1 MRPIAV
7 CQTAHL
13 LLTHRHR
20 GQAPSHICFVLSAV
34 LIEYNAIPLKI
45 VNENRYQSLISWYT
59 IAPQSLARMPPH
71 LAHSLGSS
79 FMRRTL
85 VCICVLQAFSPFT
98 WAEALPADKASV
110 ELQATSI
117 TGTAD
122 YETAQGP
129 VKGYLATRSAS
140 ATRTDTAIHETP
152 QSISVVTKD
161 AVEDIGATR
170 LQDALDYAGGVGR
183 ANNFGGQG
191 LTTFTVR
198 GFTTGE
204 FYRNGFP
211 INRGYPNTPDAN
223 TIERLE
229 VLRGPATMLY
239 GRGDPGGTF
248 NVVSKQPLAEP
259 TVTLGS
265 QLDDQGMQR
274 ATLDASGPLD
284 EQGRLAYRLNVVG
297 EGGDT
302 FRDHVETERYGVTPV
317 ITWQA
322 SDDTKVIFEGDFMR
336 NNHPLDRGLTRFA
349 NQKGTAS
356 RDTFWGD
363 KDVGK
368 LHNDNS
374 VAQLRFE
381 HLLNDNWTLGG
392 GFQYLDGTLQGNG
405 IEANSLAADG
415 HTLNRNF
422 NYRKLEWT
430 DKDTQLNLTGHFS
443 TGGFDHTLLTGVEFE
458 DYDYKSIIQ
467 RSSASY
473 TSDIFNPVYGK
484 PRPAL
489 TSTPTHD
496 TENLKTYSAFVQ
508 DQVALTERLKV
519 LAGARFERFEHEYKS
534 YVTGVKPWNASDNA
548 VTPRVGVTY
557 DLTDTVAVYA
567 DAARSFKPNTGASL
581 QGGGFDPEKGKSYE
595 MGLKWQGFDRQ
606 LSVDAAIYQI
616 DKKNVLT
623 NDPADPTGISKVAAG
638 QVRSRGLDLNVAGNL
653 TPEWRVIGG
662 YAYVDAKVTKDNTIR
677 VGSHLANIPRNSF
690 SLLNVYEFQDGAL
703 KGLGLGAGTKYVD
716 ERVGQTSNTA
726 FTMDGYTVVDLL
738 SYYKVNEKVRLNL
751 DVKNLFNRDF
761 EEGAFGN
768 FYAYPGEPRTVQVGI
783 AYTL

>member
-1 MRPIAV
+1 
-7 CQTAHL
+7 
-13 LLTHRHR
+13 
-20 GQAPSHICFVLSAV
+20 
-34 LIEYNAIPLKI
+34 
-45 VNENRYQSLISWYT
+45 
-59 IAPQSLARMPPH
+59 
-71 LAHSLGSS
+71 
-79 FMRRTL
+79 MRRTL
-85 VCICVLQAFSPFT
+85 VSLCVLQAFSPLS
-98 WAEALPADKASV
+98 WAEVESAEKAGI

-129 VKGYLATRSAS
+129 VQGYHATRSAS
-140 ATRTDTAIHETP
+140 ATRTDTSIHETP
-152 QSISVVTKD
+152 QSISVVSKD
-161 AVEDIGATR
+161 VVEDIGATR

-211 INRGYPNTPDAN
+211 INRGYPNMPDAN

-297 EGGDT
+297 EGGET

-322 SDDTKVIFEGDFMR
+322 TDDTKVIFEGDFMR
-336 NNHPLDRGLTRFA
+336 NNHPLDRGLTRFT
-349 NQKGTAS
+349 NQKSTAS

-368 LHNDNS
+368 LHNDNNM
-374 VAQLRFE
+374 AQLRFE

-392 GFQYLDGTLQGNG
+392 GFQWLDGTLQGNA

-430 DKDTQLNLTGHFS
+430 DKDAQLNLTGHFS
-443 TGGFDHTLLTGVEFE
+443 TGAFDHTLLTGVEFE

-467 RSSASY
+467 RSSAAY
-473 TSDIFNPVYGK
+473 TSDVFNPVYGK

-496 TENLKTYSAFVQ
+496 KENLKTYSAFIQ

-519 LAGARFERFEHEYKS
+519 LAGARFERFEHEYET
-534 YVTGVKPWNASDNA
+534 YVAGGKNWKASDNS
-548 VTPRVGVTY
+548 VTPRVGAIY
-557 DLTDTVAVYA
+557 DLTDTLAIYA
-567 DAARSFKPNTGASL
+567 DAARSFKPNTGASS
-581 QGGGFDPEKGKSYE
+581 GGVGFEPEKGKSYE
-595 MGLKWQGFDRQ
+595 MGIKWEGLDRQ

-623 NDPADPTGISKVAAG
+623 TDPLDPNSKVAAG
-638 QVRSRGLDLNVAGNL
+638 QVRSRGFDLNVAGNL

-662 YAYVDAKVTKDNTIR
+662 YAYVDAEVTKDNTIR
-677 VGSHLANIPRNSF
+677 VGSRLANIPRNSF
-690 SLLNVYEFQDGAL
+690 SLLNVYEFQDGSL
-703 KGLGLGAGTKYVD
+703 KGLGLGAGAKYVD
-716 ERVGQTSNTA
+716 ERVGQTSNTP
-726 FTMDGYTVVDLL
+726 FSMDAYAVVDLL
-738 SYYKVNEKVRLNL
+738 SYYKVNDKVRLNL

>member
-1 MRPIAV
+1 
-7 CQTAHL
+7 
-13 LLTHRHR
+13 
-20 GQAPSHICFVLSAV
+20 
-34 LIEYNAIPLKI
+34 
-45 VNENRYQSLISWYT
+45 
-59 IAPQSLARMPPH
+59 
-71 LAHSLGSS
+71 
-79 FMRRTL
+79 MRRTL
-85 VCICVLQAFSPFT
+85 VSICVLQAFSPLS
-98 WAEALPADKASV
+98 WAEVEPVEKAGL
-110 ELQATSI
+110 ELQATNI

-129 VKGYLATRSAS
+129 VQGYRATRSAS
-140 ATRTDTAIHETP
+140 ATRTDTSIHETP
-152 QSISVVTKD
+152 QSISVVTED

-211 INRGYPNTPDAN
+211 INRGYPNMPDAN

-248 NVVSKQPLAEP
+248 NVVSKQPLPER

-265 QLDDQGMQR
+265 QLSDQGMR
-274 ATLDASGPLD
+274 RGTLDASGPLD
-284 EQGRLAYRLNVVG
+284 DEGRLAYRLNVVG

-322 SDDTKVIFEGDFMR
+322 TEDTKLIFEGDFMR
-336 NNHPLDRGLTRFA
+336 NNHPLDRGLTRYA
-349 NQKGTAS
+349 NQKGTPS
-356 RDTFWGD
+356 RDTFWGE
-363 KDVGK
+363 KDIGK

-374 VAQLRFE
+374 MAQLRFE

-392 GFQYLDGTLQGNG
+392 GFQWLDGTLQGNA

-415 HTLNRNF
+415 RTLSRNF

-443 TGGFDHTLLTGVEFE
+443 TGGFEHTLLTGVEFE

-467 RSSASY
+467 RSSGAAGTY
-473 TSDIFNPVYGK
+473 PIDIFNPVYGQ

-489 TSTPTHD
+489 TRTPTHD
-496 TENLKTYSAFVQ
+496 KENLKTYAAFVQ

-519 LAGARFERFEHEYKS
+519 LAGARFERFEHDYHTYVPGGKS
-534 YVTGVKPWNASDNA
+534 WEASDNA

-557 DLTDTVAVYA
+557 DLTETVAVYA
-567 DAARSFKPNTGASL
+567 DAARSFKPNTGASR
-581 QGGGFDPEKGKSYE
+581 QGGGFEPEKGKSYE
-595 MGLKWQGFDRQ
+595 MGIKWEALDHA

-616 DKKNVLT
+616 EKKNVLT
-623 NDPADPTGISKVAAG
+623 TDPVDSTFSVAAG
-638 QVRSRGLDLNVAGNL
+638 QVRSRGFDLNVAGNL

-662 YAYVDAKVTKDNTIR
+662 YAYVDAEVTKDNSIR
-677 VGSHLANIPRNSF
+677 VGSRLANIPRSSF

-703 KGLGLGAGTKYVD
+703 KGLGLGAGSKYVA
-716 ERVGQTSNTA
+716 ERVGQTSNTPFSMGA
-726 FTMDGYTVVDLL
+726 YTVVDLL

-751 DVKNLFNRDF
+751 DVKNLFNRDY

-768 FYAYPGEPRTVQVGI
+768 IYAYPGAPRTVQVGI

>member
-1 MRPIAV
+1 
-7 CQTAHL
+7 
-13 LLTHRHR
+13 
-20 GQAPSHICFVLSAV
+20 
-34 LIEYNAIPLKI
+34 
-45 VNENRYQSLISWYT
+45 
-59 IAPQSLARMPPH
+59 
-71 LAHSLGSS
+71 
-79 FMRRTL
+79 MRRTL
-85 VCICVLQAFSPFT
+85 VSICVLQAFSPLS
-98 WAEALPADKASV
+98 WAEVEPVEKAGL
-110 ELQATSI
+110 ELQATNI

-129 VKGYLATRSAS
+129 VQGYRATRSAS
-140 ATRTDTAIHETP
+140 ATRTDTSIHETP

-211 INRGYPNTPDAN
+211 INRGYPNMPDAN

-248 NVVSKQPLAEP
+248 NVVSKQPLPERS
-259 TVTLGS
+259 VTLGS
-265 QLDDQGMQR
+265 QLSDQGMR
-274 ATLDASGPLD
+274 RGTLDASGPLD
-284 EQGRLAYRLNVVG
+284 DEGRLAYRLNVVG

-322 SDDTKVIFEGDFMR
+322 TEDTKLIFEGDFMR
-336 NNHPLDRGLTRFA
+336 NNHPLDRGLTRYA
-349 NQKGTAS
+349 NQKGTPS
-356 RDTFWGD
+356 RDTFWGE
-363 KDVGK
+363 KDIGK

-374 VAQLRFE
+374 MAQLRFE
-381 HLLNDNWTLGG
+381 HLLSDNWTLGG
-392 GFQYLDGTLQGNG
+392 GFQWLDGTLQGNA

-415 HTLNRNF
+415 RTLSRNF

-443 TGGFDHTLLTGVEFE
+443 TGGFEHTLLTGVEFE

-467 RSSASY
+467 RSSGAAGTY
-473 TSDIFNPVYGK
+473 PIDIFNPVYGQ

-489 TSTPTHD
+489 TRTPTHD
-496 TENLKTYSAFVQ
+496 KENLKTYAAFVQ

-519 LAGARFERFEHEYKS
+519 LAGARFERFEHDYHTYVPGGKS
-534 YVTGVKPWNASDNA
+534 WEASDNA

-557 DLTDTVAVYA
+557 DLTETVAVYA
-567 DAARSFKPNTGASL
+567 DAARSFKPNTGASR
-581 QGGGFDPEKGKSYE
+581 QGGGFEPEKGKSYE
-595 MGLKWQGFDRQ
+595 MGIKWEALDHQ

-616 DKKNVLT
+616 EKKNVLT
-623 NDPADPTGISKVAAG
+623 TDPVDSTFSVAAG
-638 QVRSRGLDLNVAGNL
+638 QVRSRGFDLNVAGNF

-662 YAYVDAKVTKDNTIR
+662 YAYVDAEVTKDNSIR
-677 VGSHLANIPRNSF
+677 VGSRLANIPRSSF

-703 KGLGLGAGTKYVD
+703 KGLGLGAGSKYVA
-716 ERVGQTSNTA
+716 ERVGQTSNTPFSMGA
-726 FTMDGYTVVDLL
+726 YTVVDLL

-751 DVKNLFNRDF
+751 DVKNLFNRDY

-768 FYAYPGEPRTVQVGI
+768 IYAYPGAPRTVQVGI

>member
-1 MRPIAV
+1 
-7 CQTAHL
+7 
-13 LLTHRHR
+13 
-20 GQAPSHICFVLSAV
+20 
-34 LIEYNAIPLKI
+34 
-45 VNENRYQSLISWYT
+45 
-59 IAPQSLARMPPH
+59 
-71 LAHSLGSS
+71 
-79 FMRRTL
+79 MRRTL
-85 VCICVLQAFSPFT
+85 ISLCVLQAFSPFT
-98 WAEALPADKASV
+98 WAEVAATEKASL
-110 ELQATSI
+110 ELQTTNV
-117 TGTAD
+117 TGEAD

-129 VKGYLATRSAS
+129 VQGYHATRSAS
-140 ATRTDTAIHETP
+140 ATRTDTSIHETP
-152 QSISVVTKD
+152 QSISVVSK
-161 AVEDIGATR
+161 AVVEDIGATR

-204 FYRNGFP
+204 FYRNCFP
-211 INRGYPNTPDAN
+211 INRGYPNMPDAN

-248 NVVSKQPLAEP
+248 NVVTKQPLAER

-265 QLDDQGMQR
+265 QLNDQGMKR
-274 ATLDASGPLD
+274 GTLDASGPLD
-284 EQGRLAYRLNVVG
+284 EEGRLAYRLNVVG

-302 FRDHVETERYGVTPV
+302 FRDHVETERYGITPV
-317 ITWQA
+317 LTWQA

-349 NQKGTAS
+349 NQKGTPS

-374 VAQLRFE
+374 MAQLRFE

-392 GFQYLDGTLQGNG
+392 GFQWLDGTLQGNA

-467 RSSASY
+467 RSSAAY

-496 TENLKTYSAFVQ
+496 KENLKTYAAFVQ

-519 LAGARFERFEHEYKS
+519 LAGARFERFEHQYET
-534 YVTGVKPWNASDNA
+534 YVKGGQSWEASDNA

-557 DLTDTVAVYA
+557 DLTDTLAVYA
-567 DAARSFKPNTGASL
+567 DAARSFKPNTGASRD
-581 QGGGFDPEKGKSYE
+581 GAGFEPEKGKSYE
-595 MGLKWQGFDRQ
+595 MGIKWEGLDRQ

-623 NDPADPTGISKVAAG
+623 TDPEDSNYKVAAG
-638 QVRSRGLDLNVAGNL
+638 QVRSRGFDLNVAGNL

-662 YAYVDAKVTKDNTIR
+662 YAYVDAEVTKDNTIR
-677 VGSHLANIPRNSF
+677 AGSHLANIPRNSF
-690 SLLNVYEFQDGAL
+690 SLLNVYEFQDGRL
-703 KGLGLGAGTKYVD
+703 KGLGLGAGAKYVD

-726 FTMDGYTVVDLL
+726 FSMDAYTVVDLL
-738 SYYKVNEKVRLNL
+738 GYYKVNDKVRLNL

-768 FYAYPGEPRTVQVGI
+768 FYAYPGAPRTVQVGI

>member
-1 MRPIAV
+1 
-7 CQTAHL
+7 
-13 LLTHRHR
+13 
-20 GQAPSHICFVLSAV
+20 
-34 LIEYNAIPLKI
+34 
-45 VNENRYQSLISWYT
+45 
-59 IAPQSLARMPPH
+59 
-71 LAHSLGSS
+71 
-79 FMRRTL
+79 MRRTL
-85 VCICVLQAFSPFT
+85 ISICVLQAFSPFT
-98 WAEALPADKASV
+98 WAEVASTETTRV
-110 ELQATSI
+110 ELQATNI
-117 TGTAD
+117 TGAAD

-129 VKGYLATRSAS
+129 VQGYHATHSAS
-140 ATRTDTAIHETP
+140 ATRTDTSIHETP
-152 QSISVVTKD
+152 QSISVVSKD
-161 AVEDIGATR
+161 VVEDIGATR

-211 INRGYPNTPDAN
+211 INRGYPNMPDAN
-223 TIERLE
+223 SIERLE

-259 TVTLGS
+259 KVTLGS

-322 SDDTKVIFEGDFMR
+322 TDDTKVIFEGDFMR
-336 NNHPLDRGLTRFA
+336 NNHPLDRGLTRYA
-349 NQKGTAS
+349 NQKGTPS
-356 RDTFWGD
+356 RDTFWGE
-363 KDVGK
+363 KDIGK
-368 LHNDNS
+368 LHNDNNM
-374 VAQLRFE
+374 AQLRFE

-392 GFQYLDGTLQGNG
+392 GFQWLDGTLQGNA

-415 HTLNRNF
+415 RTLSRNF

-467 RSSASY
+467 RSSGLAGSY
-473 TSDIFNPVYGK
+473 PIDIFDPVYGQ

-489 TSTPTHD
+489 TRTPTHD
-496 TENLKTYSAFVQ
+496 KENLKTYAAFVQ

-519 LAGARFERFEHEYKS
+519 LAGARFERFEHDYES
-534 YVTGVKPWNASDNA
+534 YVTGVKPWNAADNA
-548 VTPRVGVTY
+548 VTPRVGVIY
-557 DLTDTVAVYA
+557 DLTETVAVYA
-567 DAARSFKPNTGASL
+567 DAARSFKPNTGAARE
-581 QGGGFDPEKGKSYE
+581 GGGFEPEKGKSYE
-595 MGLKWQGFDRQ
+595 MGIKWEALERQ

-616 DKKNVLT
+616 EKKNVLT
-623 NDPADPTGISKVAAG
+623 TDPLDSTFSVAAG
-638 QVRSRGLDLNVAGNL
+638 QVRSRGFDLNVAGNI

-662 YAYVDAKVTKDNTIR
+662 YAYVDAEVTKDNTIR
-677 VGSHLANIPRNSF
+677 VGSRLANIPRNSF

-703 KGLGLGAGTKYVD
+703 KGLGLGAGGKYVA
-716 ERVGQTSNTA
+716 ERVGQTSNTPFSMGA
-726 FTMDGYTVVDLL
+726 YTVVDLL
-738 SYYKVNEKVRLNL
+738 GYYKVNDKVRLNL
-751 DVKNLFNRDF
+751 DVKNLFNRDY

-768 FYAYPGEPRTVQVGI
+768 VYAYPGEPRTVQVGI

>member
-1 MRPIAV
+1 
-7 CQTAHL
+7 
-13 LLTHRHR
+13 
-20 GQAPSHICFVLSAV
+20 
-34 LIEYNAIPLKI
+34 
-45 VNENRYQSLISWYT
+45 
-59 IAPQSLARMPPH
+59 
-71 LAHSLGSS
+71 
-79 FMRRTL
+79 MRRTL
-85 VCICVLQAFSPFT
+85 VSICVLQAFSPFT
-98 WAEALPADKASV
+98 WAEVAPTDKASV

-140 ATRTDTAIHETP
+140 ATRTDTSIHETP

-211 INRGYPNTPDAN
+211 INRGYPNMPDAN

-248 NVVSKQPLAEP
+248 NVVSKQPLPER

-265 QLDDQGMQR
+265 QLNDQGMKR
-274 ATLDASGPLD
+274 GTLDASGPLD
-284 EQGRLAYRLNVVG
+284 DEGRLAYRLNVVG
-297 EGGDT
+297 EGGET

-374 VAQLRFE
+374 MAQLRFE
-381 HLLNDNWTLGG
+381 HLLNENWTLGG
-392 GFQYLDGTLQGNG
+392 GFQWLDGTLQGNA

-430 DKDTQLNLTGHFS
+430 DKDTQVNLTGHFS
-443 TGGFDHTLLTGVEFE
+443 MGGFEHTLLTGVELE

-467 RSSASY
+467 RSSAPY

-496 TENLKTYSAFVQ
+496 TENLKTYGAFVQ

-519 LAGARFERFEHEYKS
+519 LAGARFERFEHEYRS
-534 YVTGVKPWNASDNA
+534 YVAKVAPWNTSHNA

-557 DLTDTVAVYA
+557 DLTDTLAIYA

-581 QGGGFDPEKGKSYE
+581 QGTGFDPEKGKSYE
-595 MGLKWQGFDRQ
+595 MGVKWAALDRQ

-623 NDPADPTGISKVAAG
+623 TDPADSNYKVAAG
-638 QVRSRGLDLNVAGNL
+638 QVRSRGFDLNVAGNL
-653 TPEWRVIGG
+653 TPQWRVIGG
-662 YAYVDAKVTKDNTIR
+662 YAYVDAEVTKDNTIR
-677 VGSHLANIPRNSF
+677 TGSRLANIPRNSF
-690 SLLNVYEFQDGAL
+690 SLLNVYEFQDGSL
-703 KGLGLGAGTKYVD
+703 KGLGLGAGAKYVD
-716 ERVGQTSNTA
+716 ERAGLTSNTPFA
-726 FTMDGYTVVDLL
+726 MEAYTVVDLL
-738 SYYKVNEKVRLNL
+738 GYYKVNEKVRLNL
-751 DVKNLFNRDF
+751 DVKNLFNRDY

-768 FYAYPGEPRTVQVGI
+768 FYAYPGAPRTVQVGI